1 MVAPGRVQSDLITM
15 LFERLGQDL
24 TRARPIRDFRR
35 SQENAIGT
43 EFDAD
48 EDQTDAAVKGK
59 LEDQISL
66 TLEDM
71 HERMELAARK
81 LSREDP
87 LCATLLVIWLDC
99 SFAVYAKSRDRVS
112 AIRFLK
118 RWTAAA
124 LSRINLRRSKPI
136 ERGLRRFLTALRS
149 DEHSVRLRSILV
161 AALCTEAVLERGIDN
176 IATLRRTREY
186 IESHFGDFN
195 KAFDFRRLP
204 DPSSEFVTLLLGKL
218 RRRLCELTIRSRE
231 GVDQTIN
238 IVFCSQKISRRRGI
252 WG

>member
-1 MVAPGRVQSDLITM
+1 MVEVLKCAKSGISISQRTSSGAPKQAPNVGFGSKVRRGHGRSWQSQSDLITM

-112 AIRFLK
+112 AIKFLK

-149 DEHSVRLRSILV
+149 DEHFRAFEIYSR
-161 AALCTEAVLERGIDN
+161 C
-176 IATLRRTREY
+176 RTM
-186 IESHFGDFN
+186 H
-195 KAFDFRRLP
+195 
-204 DPSSEFVTLLLGKL
+204 
-218 RRRLCELTIRSRE
+218 
-231 GVDQTIN
+231 
-238 IVFCSQKISRRRGI
+238 
-252 WG
+252 